1 MENSNALVLK
11 SSFEDVEKVAGAM
24 VKSGYFQDAKEVSQ
38 AIVKI
43 LAGAE
48 MGIGAFQSMQSIYII
63 QGRPSMS
70 ANLMAA
76 KVKSSRR
83 YNYRIIRL
91 DDTECDLLFFE
102 DGKEAGHSVFTLKD
116 AQKAGTKNLDKYP
129 RNMLF
134 SRAMSNGV
142 RWYCPDV
149 LGAAAVYTPEELG
162 ANVAEDGTVIDVQP
176 VNVVQTAEQ
185 TAVITENKPEVPAMA
200 YETAKDFKT
209 KEGQL
214 YIDIDTATLSH
225 MANSLNK
232 GIGGNKYQNGHLEEA
247 QQKLAAIRCILQKR
261 SEANTSVK

>member
-185 TAVITENKPEVPAMA
+185 TAVITENRPEVPAME
-200 YETAKDFKT
+200 YEKAKLVTNSQGK
-209 KEGQL
+209 L
-214 YIDIDTATLSH
+214 YIDLDTPVLVN
-225 MANSLNK
+225 MANSITKKLNAND
-232 GIGGNKYQNGHLEEA
+232 GTPEETDER
-247 QQKLAAIRCILQKR
+247 QYKLAAIRCILQKR
-261 SEANTSVK
+261 SEHVTPK